1 MAEKEYLFIFEAEES
16 DIITG
21 DITDREA
28 ELSLAKV
35 KTMEMFYLEEGEIVR
50 KLEKKDFNMNIEET
64 GLLQRKLGVE
74 LELSLPRYDVKF
86 MHNNDERKAF
96 ATQVEDLTDGQ
107 YSWGDFD
114 FQDGY
119 AVNQES
125 KMIIVMTEENLQQR
139 ALFRKVREEFDF
151 GYDSDKLVPSF
162 KTDRSDINYL
172 VRENNELGVTEHNGK
187 SYRVFKENAYAH
199 GDSPTAI
206 MLELDTFSAN
216 FSVDSQSYDSSL
228 KTNSFSEQVFDP
240 ETGSWVEE
248 ETLEQNVSAF
258 ITVEDLQN
266 DLDVIVHVETYTNDG
281 EGFEY
286 RVSINDE
293 EHDCLKHMLSEK
305 FGIEY
310 DDPRIDDFIDVAIKE
325 ATPELVQR
333 AKHDHFYARKDQIL
347 DNYGLEMGDSY
358 FDGDKLALS
367 TEYKITEMN
376 KSFNVINRENGDIDT
391 IPDAHYKEFVYQTHS
406 SFAPVEEDY
415 VTVKETLGD
424 LAAANFHHNRDEIE
438 EFSLSRK
445 KKLQNEIEEPKQ
457 KTKSKLKI

>member
-1 MAEKEYLFIFEAEES
+1 MKETTLKIPSIQSEAENATNYIL
-16 DIITG
+16 D
-21 DITDREA
+21 
-28 ELSLAKV
+28 
-35 KTMEMFYLEEGEIVR
+35 
-50 KLEKKDFNMNIEET
+50 KLEQYKSKTQKVGD
-64 GLLQRKLGVE
+64 LQSLCAHE
-74 LELSLPRYDVKF
+74 LAHAMPDYDVKF
-86 MHNNDERKAF
+86 MHNNEERKAF
-96 ATQVEDLTDGQ
+96 ATQVEDLTNGL
-107 YSWGDFD
+107 YRWGDFD

-125 KMIIVMTEENLQQR
+125 KMIIVMPEENLQQR
-139 ALFRKVREEFDF
+139 ALFKQVREEFDF
-151 GYDSDKLVPSF
+151 GYDSKKLVSSF
-162 KTDRSDINYL
+162 KTDRSDISYL
-172 VRENNELGVTEHNGK
+172 VREHNELGVTEHNGK

-206 MLELDTFSAN
+206 MLELDTFNAN
-216 FSVDSQSYDSSL
+216 FSVDSKSYDSST

-240 ETGSWVEE
+240 ATGSWVEE

-258 ITVEDLQN
+258 ITVEDSHN

-286 RVSINDE
+286 RVSIDDE

-305 FGIEY
+305 FGIDY
-310 DDPRIDDFIDVAIKE
+310 DDPRIDDFIDVAIKQ

-347 DNYGLEMGDSY
+347 DQYGLEMGESY

-367 TEYKITEMN
+367 TEYKISEMN

-415 VTVKETLGD
+415 IAVKETLGD

-445 KKLQNEIEEPKQ
+445 KKFHNEIEEPKQ
-457 KTKSKLKI
+457 KAKSKLRM

>member
-1 MAEKEYLFIFEAEES
+1 MKETTLKIPS
-16 DIITG
+16 IQ
-21 DITDREA
+21 REA
-28 ELSLAKV
+28 ENATNHILDILEQYKSKTKKVGNLQIICAHELAHA
-35 KTMEMFYLEEGEIVR
+35 MP
-50 KLEKKDFNMNIEET
+50 D
-64 GLLQRKLGVE
+64 
-74 LELSLPRYDVKF
+74 YDVKF
-86 MHNNDERKAF
+86 MHNNEERKAF
-96 ATQVEDLTDGQ
+96 ATQVEDLTNGQ
-107 YSWGDFD
+107 YRWGDFD

-125 KMIIVMTEENLQQR
+125 KMIIVMPEENLLQR
-139 ALFRKVREEFDF
+139 ALFKQVREEFDF

-162 KTDRSDINYL
+162 KTDRGDINYL
-172 VRENNELGVTEHNGK
+172 VREHNELGVTEHNGK

-206 MLELDTFSAN
+206 MLELDTFNAN

-228 KTNSFSEQVFDP
+228 KTNGFSEQVFDP

-258 ITVEDLQN
+258 ITVEDSHN

-286 RVSINDE
+286 RVSIDDE

-310 DDPRIDDFIDVAIKE
+310 DDPRIDDFIAVAINE

-347 DNYGLEMGDSY
+347 DKYGLEMGESY

-376 KSFNVINRENGDIDT
+376 KSFNVINRENGDVDT

-415 VTVKETLGD
+415 IAVKETLGD

-445 KKLQNEIEEPKQ
+445 KKFHNEIEEPKQ
-457 KTKSKLKI
+457 KAKSKLRM

>member
-139 ALFRKVREEFDF
+139 ALFRQVREEFNF

-162 KTDRSDINYL
+162 KTDRGDINYL
-172 VRENNELGVTEHNGK
+172 VREHNELGVTEHNGK

-206 MLELDTFSAN
+206 MLELDTFNAN
-216 FSVDSQSYDSSL
+216 FSVDSESYDSSL
-228 KTNSFSEQVFDP
+228 KTNGFSEQVFDP

-258 ITVEDLQN
+258 ITVEDSHN

-286 RVSINDE
+286 RVSIDDE

-347 DNYGLEMGDSY
+347 DRYGLEMGESY

-367 TEYKITEMN
+367 TEYKISEMN

-415 VTVKETLGD
+415 VAVKETLGD